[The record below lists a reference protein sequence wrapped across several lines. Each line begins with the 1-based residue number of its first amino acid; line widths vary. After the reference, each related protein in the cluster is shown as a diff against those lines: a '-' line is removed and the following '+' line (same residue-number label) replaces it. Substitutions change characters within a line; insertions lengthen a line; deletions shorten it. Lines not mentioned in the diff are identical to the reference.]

1 MAGQTARPNE
11 LKCGGLDVKS
21 PDDECGLGAV
31 GLKRH
36 VRCVNEQKLNN
47 SCSMS

>member
-1 MAGQTARPNE
+1 MDGQTARPNG
-11 LKCGGLDVKS
+11 LKIWSIDVKS

-36 VRCVNEQKLNN
+36 LGWVNEQKLNN